1 MEFFNSKKFL
11 VILLVLLVWAFVS
24 GCTPNDYPD
33 KQPPH
38 ETEREMQDKIT
49 EDMEAMD
56 KEQELKDTPGPTNFE
71 GIADVLGCMFAP
83 DDCPLKKRQ
92 EEQKLDR

>member
-1 MEFFNSKKFL
+1 MEFLNSKKFI
-11 VILLVLLVWAFVS
+11 VIMMIVLVWAAIS
-24 GCTPNDYPD
+24 SCTPNEYD
-33 KQPPH
+33 KKAPH
-38 ETEREMQDKIT
+38 ETEQEMNAEIT
-49 EDMEAMD
+49 KDMEAMD
-56 KEQELKDTPGPTNFE
+56 REQELKDNPGPTNFQ